1 MSSAA
6 TGVNSAAESNGPP
19 TVPVGDAIRN
29 HDHDHGGGGD
39 DDDDNDAAVVQR
51 TLNDLRTMGN
61 RLRVASQRHQDMIRA
76 TQQRWA
82 EMVNR

>member
-1 MSSAA
+1 MPMSSAA
-6 TGVNSAAESNGPP
+6 TGLNSAAESSRSP
-19 TVPVGDAIRN
+19 TVPVGDAI
-29 HDHDHGGGGD
+29 HD
-39 DDDDNDAAVVQR
+39 DDDSDDAAVVQR